1 MTHDGVKRFSSNL
14 GDLMLPDC
22 SILKLLVRD
31 AWVQKQGTSADGQT
45 HYMQHHVVAQTRSTV
60 DADQDAILQGGTE
73 ANGQPV
79 RPGAR
84 PLVGWPVE
92 RD

>member
-1 MTHDGVKRFSSNL
+1 
-14 GDLMLPDC
+14 
-22 SILKLLVRD
+22 
-31 AWVQKQGTSADGQT
+31 
-45 HYMQHHVVAQTRSTV
+45 MQHHVVAQTRSTV
-60 DADQDAILQGGTE
+60 DPDQDAILQGGTE

-79 RPGAR
+79 RPCAR